1 MIVMAVLNTINM
13 GCVLDMS
20 VVKQNIFRPVG
31 PIVGFVS
38 QFTFMPLVR
47 GIIYTV
53 KVTTVYKTKCI
64 AFVSRF
70 PLDLLCFS
78 LMTVSK
84 VLDFWLWVSV
94 PAVWLQI
101 SGHCCWAAMSIS
113 VSP

>member
-13 GCVLDMS
+13 GCALDMS

-53 KVTTVYKTKCI
+53 KVTTVYTVKLN
-64 AFVSRF
+64 VL
-70 PLDLLCFS
+70 PLFLGFLWTCYAS
-78 LMTVSK
+78 L
-84 VLDFWLWVSV
+84 
-94 PAVWLQI
+94 
-101 SGHCCWAAMSIS
+101 
-113 VSP
+113 